1 MTKATPAT
9 SQGPYGPLQPKGPP
23 APPPLA
29 PLKNGSEEN
38 ITALLFGG
46 DCLALDSSL
55 VLILEEK

>member
-9 SQGPYGPLQPKGPP
+9 SQGPYGPLQLKGPP
-23 APPPLA
+23 FV